1 MDALEAFEKFCSDN
15 STVWSS
21 VTAFG
26 TALTALRLKINT
38 IYSTE
43 SRQEENNKGVTHTK
57 AETKAELANTTVAV
71 SNAMQAYAVSIGN
84 QTLFYQMSTSFS
96 SMMYAK
102 NEDAISRAQLVLDK
116 TKSIPV
122 ATLTPFG
129 ITDPVIDALTAIIA
143 TFTSVAPSTRN
154 VVTNKTVLTNNLKQ
168 LVKEG
173 SDIMRKTL
181 LKLGRQFMATDP
193 DFYEGMVANAMVIN
207 RNIHA
212 KLRLTVKDAET
223 AQPLTGVL
231 IEISETALQGMT
243 DMSGKCTITNVTEGT
258 YNVVLRKTSYEVY
271 TIENAEFKRGKSF
284 SATVD
289 MEPTVVEPVSEVP
302 PVPVV
307 NDDTEEEA

>member
-1 MDALEAFEKFCSDN
+1 VDALEAFEKFCSDN

>member
-1 MDALEAFEKFCSDN
+1 M
-15 STVWSS
+15 
-21 VTAFG
+21 
-26 TALTALRLKINT
+26 
-38 IYSTE
+38 
-43 SRQEENNKGVTHTK
+43 
-57 AETKAELANTTVAV
+57 AV

-231 IEISETALQGMT
+231 IEISGTALQGMT